1 MGYQWRNYPCI
12 SIELGIEQNNMTT
25 TIENSLMKG
34 VVLPGNSTVEF
45 REFPIPEPGYGQ
57 VLVKMKAS
65 SICGSDI
72 RAIYREHLGVGDEAY
87 RGVIAG
93 HEPSGQ
99 IVKVGP
105 GTKEFKVGDRVILYH
120 ISGCGVCDDC
130 KHGYMISC
138 HGKQRAA
145 YGWQRDGGHAEYL
158 LAEENTCV
166 HLPDNL
172 TYVDGALIACG
183 FGTAW
188 EALTRIGVNGRDR
201 LLITG
206 LGPVGLAAAQLGKA
220 LGAHHVIGVDTSQHR
235 IDLAKE
241 LGLIDDGLLSDSS
254 ALEKIKALTGGKGA
268 EASID
273 CSGAA
278 PARKL
283 ALEGT
288 RQWGRVVFVGEG
300 GTVQF
305 DVSPALIHPQ
315 ITLYGSWVTSLD
327 HMAELTERLS
337 VWNLHPE
344 TTVTHRFRLDQA
356 AEAYDVADKGQ
367 SGKVVIVYD

>member
-1 MGYQWRNYPCI
+1 M
-12 SIELGIEQNNMTT
+12 SITLQM
-25 TIENSLMKG
+25 NSMKG

-45 REFPIPEPGYGQ
+45 REYPIPEPGYGQ

-93 HEPSGQ
+93 HEPAGQ
-99 IVKVGP
+99 IVATGA
-105 GTKEFKVGDRVILYH
+105 GCKEFRSGDRVVLYH

-130 KHGYMISC
+130 RHGYMISC

-158 LAEENTCV
+158 LAEENTCI

-188 EALTRIGVNGRDR
+188 EALTRIGVNGGDR
-201 LLITG
+201 LLVTG
-206 LGPVGLAAAQLGKA
+206 LGPVGLAAGMLGKA
-220 LGAHHVIGVDTSQHR
+220 LGSHHVIGVDMIANR
-235 IDLAKE
+235 VELAKR
-241 LGLIDDGLLSDSS
+241 LGVIDDGLISD
-254 ALEKIKALTGGKGA
+254 ATAVDKIKALTDGKGCETA
-268 EASID
+268 LD

-283 ALEGT
+283 ALMGT
-288 RQWGRVVFVGEG
+288 RQWGRCAFVGEG
-300 GTVQF
+300 GSVDF
-305 DVSPALIHPQ
+305 DVSPVLIHRQ
-315 ITLYGSWVTSLD
+315 ITLFGSWVTSLD
-327 HMAELTERLS
+327 HMAELVERLS
-337 VWNLHPE
+337 AWNIHPE
-344 TTVTHRFRLDQA
+344 KTVTHRFTLDQA

>member
-1 MGYQWRNYPCI
+1 MRTT
-12 SIELGIEQNNMTT
+12 LEQM
-25 TIENSLMKG
+25 SMKG

-45 REFPIPEPGYGQ
+45 RSYPVPVPGHGQ

-93 HEPSGQ
+93 HEPAGQ
-99 IVKVGP
+99 IVATGP
-105 GTKEFKVGDRVILYH
+105 GCKEFNVGDRVVLYH

-138 HGKQRAA
+138 HSKQRAA

-158 LAEENTCV
+158 LAEENTCI

-188 EALTRIGVNGRDR
+188 EALTRIKVNGWDR
-201 LLITG
+201 LLVTG
-206 LGPVGLAAAQLGKA
+206 LGPVGLAAAMLGKA
-220 LGAHHVIGVDTSQHR
+220 LGAHHIIGVDTSQHR
-235 IDLAKE
+235 IDLALE
-241 LGLIDDGLLSDSS
+241 LGLIDNGLISDSS
-254 ALEKIKALTGGKGA
+254 ALEKIKELTGGKGC
-268 EASID
+268 EATID
-273 CSGAA
+273 CSGAN

-283 ALEGT
+283 ALSAT
-288 RQWGRVVFVGEG
+288 RQWGRCVFVGEG
-300 GTVQF
+300 GTVDF
-305 DVSPALIHPQ
+305 DVSPYLIHPQ
-315 ITLYGSWVTSLD
+315 ITLFGSWVTSLD
-327 HMAELTERLS
+327 HMAELVERLS
-337 VWNLHPE
+337 RWGIHPE
-344 TTVTHRFRLDQA
+344 KTVTHRFTLDEA

-367 SGKVVIVYD
+367 SGKVVIVYE

>member
-1 MGYQWRNYPCI
+1 MK
-12 SIELGIEQNNMTT
+12 STMT
-25 TIENSLMKG
+25 G

-45 REFPIPEPGYGQ
+45 KTYDVPTPGYGQ
-57 VLVKMKAS
+57 VLVKMRAS

-93 HEPSGQ
+93 HEPAGQ
-99 IVKVGP
+99 IVEVGP
-105 GTKEFKVGDRVILYH
+105 GCKEFKVGDRVILYH

-130 KHGYMISC
+130 RQGYMISC
-138 HGKQRAA
+138 HGTQRAA

-158 LAEENTCV
+158 LAEENTCI

-188 EALTRIGVNGRDR
+188 EAITRMGVNGRDR

-206 LGPVGLAAAQLGKA
+206 LGPVGLAAGMLGKA
-220 LGAHHVIGVDTSQHR
+220 LGAHHVIGVDTSQAR
-235 IDLAKE
+235 IDLALRIGVIDE
-241 LGLIDDGLLSDSS
+241 GFSSDADALG
-254 ALEKIKALTGGKGA
+254 KIKAATGGNGC

-273 CSGAA
+273 CSGA
-278 PARKL
+278 PLARKL
-283 ALEGT
+283 ALAGT
-288 RQWGRVVFVGEG
+288 RQWGRCAFVGEG
-300 GTVQF
+300 STVEF
-305 DVSPALIHPQ
+305 DVSPMLIHPQ

-327 HMAELTERLS
+327 HMAELAERLS
-337 VWNLHPE
+337 RWEIHPE
-344 TTVTHRFRLDQA
+344 DTVTHRFTLDEA
-356 AEAYDVADKGQ
+356 AAAYVIADKGQ
-367 SGKVVIVYD
+367 SGKVVIVYDS